1 MYRTRSGGKE
11 MEIARLQRELTELTD
26 NVFAEVIVIVVAK
39 GFDVGGWRGL
49 LLVVRHVASA
59 IGYEKK

>member
-1 MYRTRSGGKE
+1 